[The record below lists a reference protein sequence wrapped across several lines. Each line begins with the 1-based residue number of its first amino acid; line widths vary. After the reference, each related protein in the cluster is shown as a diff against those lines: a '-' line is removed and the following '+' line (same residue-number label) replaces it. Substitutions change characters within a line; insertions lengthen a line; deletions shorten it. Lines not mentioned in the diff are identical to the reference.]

1 MSELLEVAGRRL
13 ECAWWGPSPSPG
25 PTLVF
30 LHEGLGSVEL
40 WRDFPS
46 QLAEATGL
54 RAFAYSRLGYGH
66 SDPVQLPRSVRYMHE
81 EAALLPQVL
90 SVAGISDAIF
100 IGHSDGAS
108 IALIYAGSGVADLRN
123 PVARL
128 ETAASS
134 RQPSL
139 KLRGLIL
146 EAPHVFTEDLG
157 LRSIA
162 QARQEF
168 LTGDL
173 RRKLTRYHGDN
184 VDGAFWGWNGAWLN
198 PQFLH
203 WNLESYLPNIRLP
216 MLIIQGEDDQFG
228 TLKQVEAIQ
237 RQAAGPVELALLPA
251 CGHAP
256 HRDQPRAVLASM
268 TRFAGGLR
276 ATTNR

>member
-1 MSELLEVAGRRL
+1 
-13 ECAWWGPSPSPG
+13 
-25 PTLVF
+25 
-30 LHEGLGSVEL
+30 
-40 WRDFPS
+40 
-46 QLAEATGL
+46 
-54 RAFAYSRLGYGH
+54 
-66 SDPVQLPRSVRYMHE
+66 MHE